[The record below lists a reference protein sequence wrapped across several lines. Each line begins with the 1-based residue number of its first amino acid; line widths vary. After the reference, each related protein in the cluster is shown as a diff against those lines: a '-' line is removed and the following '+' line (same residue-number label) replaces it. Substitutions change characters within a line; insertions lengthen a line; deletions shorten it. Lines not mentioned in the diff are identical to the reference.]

1 MHYKKLE
8 IDFPIPELLETGIEE
23 FLIDLNEKGG
33 KMADCYEQDIRS
45 TLNGCDLC
53 MTEEQ
58 IDLLRQYYCKGGIYE
73 NAD

>member
-1 MHYKKLE
+1 MLYKKLE
-8 IDFPIPELLETGIEE
+8 INFPIPELLETSIEE

-73 NAD
+73 NVD

>member
-58 IDLLRQYYCKGGIYE
+58 IALLRQYYCKGGIYE